1 VPSSKY
7 LALSFMDWLKN
18 QVIAALSG
26 DQKVSKQLLIALAG
40 VVAVASLVLVA
51 VNRPEP
57 PTGEF
62 SVSTDDAVNEVIEQY
77 LYIHVVGEVV
87 SPGMYQLPI
96 GARLVDAVFAAGGL
110 TDEADNASVNLAREL
125 TDGEQIIVFSISQEG
140 QSPGTNSSGLISLNR
155 AGEKELEELP
165 GIGPALAGR
174 IIAWREANGGFKS
187 IEDLLKVSGIG
198 ESLLSGVID
207 LVTL

>member
-1 VPSSKY
+1 
-7 LALSFMDWLKN
+7 MDWLKN

-62 SVSTDDAVNEVIEQY
+62 SVSADETANEVIEHF
-77 LYIHVVGEVV
+77 LYVHVVGEVQ

-110 TDEADNASVNLAREL
+110 TEDADNASVNLAREL
-125 TDGEQIIVFSISQEG
+125 ADGEQIIVFSVSQEG
-140 QSPGTNSSGLISLNR
+140 EAAGTTASGLVSLNR
-155 AGEKELEELP
+155 ASDKELEELP
-165 GIGPALAGR
+165 GIGPALSSR

-187 IEDLLKVSGIG
+187 VQDLLKVSGIG
-198 ESLLSGVID
+198 DSLLAGVID

>member
-1 VPSSKY
+1 
-7 LALSFMDWLKN
+7 MEWLKN

-62 SVSTDDAVNEVIEQY
+62 SVSADETVNEVSQQF
-77 LYIHVVGEVV
+77 LYVHVVGEVQ

-110 TDEADNASVNLAREL
+110 TEEADNASVNLAREL
-125 TDGEQIIVFSISQEG
+125 TDGEQIIVFSTSQEG
-140 QSPGTNSSGLISLNR
+140 QAAGTTASGLVSLNR
-155 AGEKELEELP
+155 AGDKELEELP

-174 IIAWREANGGFKS
+174 IVAWREANGGFKS
-187 IEDLLKVSGIG
+187 IQDLLKVSGIG
-198 ESLLSGVID
+198 ENLLAGVID

>member
-1 VPSSKY
+1 
-7 LALSFMDWLKN
+7 MDWLKN

-40 VVAVASLVLVA
+40 VVAVACLVLVA

-62 SVSTDDAVNEVIEQY
+62 SVSTDETANEVIEQF
-77 LYIHVVGEVV
+77 LYVHVVGEVA

-110 TDEADNASVNLAREL
+110 TEEADNASVNLAREL

-155 AGEKELEELP
+155 AGDKELEELP

-187 IEDLLKVSGIG
+187 VQDLLKVSGIG
-198 ESLLSGVID
+198 ESLLAGVVD

>member
-1 VPSSKY
+1 
-7 LALSFMDWLKN
+7 MEWLKN

-62 SVSTDDAVNEVIEQY
+62 SVSADETVNEVSQQF
-77 LYIHVVGEVV
+77 LYVHVVGEVE

-110 TDEADNASVNLAREL
+110 TEEADNASVNLAREL
-125 TDGEQIIVFSISQEG
+125 TDGEQIIVYSISQEG
-140 QSPGTNSSGLISLNR
+140 DAAGSTASGLLSLNR
-155 AGEKELEELP
+155 AGDKELEELP

-174 IIAWREANGGFKS
+174 IVAWREANGGFKS
-187 IEDLLKVSGIG
+187 VQDLLKVSGIG

>member
-1 VPSSKY
+1 
-7 LALSFMDWLKN
+7 MDWLKN

-62 SVSTDDAVNEVIEQY
+62 SVSADETANEVIEQF
-77 LYIHVVGEVV
+77 LYVHVVGEVQ

-110 TDEADNASVNLAREL
+110 TEDADNASVNLAREL
-125 TDGEQIIVFSISQEG
+125 ADGEQIIVFSVSQEG
-140 QSPGTNSSGLISLNR
+140 EAAGTTASGLVSLNR
-155 AGEKELEELP
+155 ASDKELEELP
-165 GIGPALAGR
+165 GIGPALSSR

-187 IEDLLKVSGIG
+187 VQDLLKVSGIG
-198 ESLLSGVID
+198 DSLLAGVVD

>member
-1 VPSSKY
+1 
-7 LALSFMDWLKN
+7 MEWLKN
-18 QVIAALSG
+18 QAIAALSG

-62 SVSTDDAVNEVIEQY
+62 SVSADETVNEVLQQY
-77 LYIHVVGEVV
+77 LYVHVVGEVQ

-110 TDEADNASVNLAREL
+110 TEEADNASVNLAREL
-125 TDGEQIIVFSISQEG
+125 TDGEQIIVFSISQDGE
-140 QSPGTNSSGLISLNR
+140 SPGTTSSGLISLNR
-155 AGEKELEELP
+155 AGDKELEELP

-187 IEDLLKVSGIG
+187 VQDLLKVSGIG

>member
-1 VPSSKY
+1 
-7 LALSFMDWLKN
+7 MEWLKN

-62 SVSTDDAVNEVIEQY
+62 SVSADETANEVIEQF
-77 LYIHVVGEVV
+77 LYVHVVGEVL

-110 TDEADNASVNLAREL
+110 TEDADNASVNLAREL

-140 QSPGTNSSGLISLNR
+140 EAAGTTSSGLVSLNR
-155 AGEKELEELP
+155 AGDKELEELP

-187 IEDLLKVSGIG
+187 VQDLLKVSGIG
-198 ESLLSGVID
+198 ESLLAGVID

>member
-1 VPSSKY
+1 
-7 LALSFMDWLKN
+7 MDWLKN

-40 VVAVASLVLVA
+40 VVAVVSLVLVA

-62 SVSTDDAVNEVIEQY
+62 SVSADETVNEVTQQF
-77 LYIHVVGEVV
+77 LYVHVVGEVA

-110 TDEADNASVNLAREL
+110 TQDADNASVNFAREL
-125 TDGEQIIVFSISQEG
+125 TDGEQVIVFSVSQEG
-140 QSPGTNSSGLISLNR
+140 EAVGTTASGLVSLNR
-155 AGEKELEELP
+155 AGDKELEELP

-187 IEDLLKVSGIG
+187 VEDLLKVSGIG